1 MAKKILGN
9 IEDEIHKKINLIKIE
24 NGFKS
29 ISKTL
34 EYLIEIYTKYK
45 LKGEENERGD
55 LQ

>member
-34 EYLIEIYTKYK
+34 EYLIEIYKEK
-45 LKGEENERGD
+45 ENERGNI
-55 LQ
+55 Q